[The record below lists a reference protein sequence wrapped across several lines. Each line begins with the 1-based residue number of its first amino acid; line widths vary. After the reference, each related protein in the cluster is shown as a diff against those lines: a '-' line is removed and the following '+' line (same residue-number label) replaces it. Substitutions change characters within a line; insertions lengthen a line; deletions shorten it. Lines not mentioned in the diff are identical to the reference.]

1 MYGWRAFP
9 PVLVHLT
16 GVRSRQD
23 GGLYLG
29 CNGAVLFQVGNGD
42 AKRYGPGG
50 IWSKYKLRG
59 AHTGLRRKA
68 VLNSFTQ
75 LELQMISIRLIGCQN
90 NDLCKIGV
98 REFWIVRK
106 EEARSARPDVSR
118 NNLRLGLQPQPILYF
133 FRTRGGGFYAAALW
147 QRSLYQKFRP
157 IGLRKELLLE
167 KSHTCKGGKKDAQ
180 NDARNQNL
188 PSHRPGD

>member
-16 GVRSRQD
+16 SVRIRHHYS
-23 GGLYLG
+23 LYLG
-29 CNGAVLFQVGNGD
+29 RNRTVLFQIGAGD

-59 AHTGLRRKA
+59 AHTGFRGKA
-68 VLNSFTQ
+68 LLHPFTQ
-75 LELQMISIRLIGCQN
+75 PELQMISILLIGCQN
-90 NDLCKIGV
+90 NDLGKIGI
-98 REFWIVRK
+98 RQFWIVRK
-106 EEARSARPDVSR
+106 EEARSTRPDVCR

-133 FRTRGGGFYAAALW
+133 LRTRGGGFYAAALW

-167 KSHTCKGGKKDAQ
+167 KSHACKGGKKDAQ

-188 PSHRPGD
+188 PSYRPGD